1 MFVMATTKE
10 KTCPMLVRLYLA
22 SCHFD
27 ISKHHKCCYSCTI
40 NNSNKNNKNR
50 VIVWSTEYGAQSRG
64 PTYAY
69 NSHLAHPG
77 GPRCVWRMSFIST
90 PGHAPS
96 HLSSWAGL
104 SAGNFQV
111 ATECSSSCPET
122 ETEAPGE
129 MDPRIVR
136 QLRGK
141 VMRHVCVLKEVLL
154 LLWHLKEN

>member
-1 MFVMATTKE
+1 MEISFLLLFNTYYLDRSCPCAPTVFVHIYA
-10 KTCPMLVRLYLA
+10 
-22 SCHFD
+22 F
-27 ISKHHKCCYSCTI
+27 CCWI
-40 NNSNKNNKNR
+40 F
-50 VIVWSTEYGAQSRG
+50 ESR
-64 PTYAY
+64 
-69 NSHLAHPG
+69 
-77 GPRCVWRMSFIST
+77 RRMSFIST